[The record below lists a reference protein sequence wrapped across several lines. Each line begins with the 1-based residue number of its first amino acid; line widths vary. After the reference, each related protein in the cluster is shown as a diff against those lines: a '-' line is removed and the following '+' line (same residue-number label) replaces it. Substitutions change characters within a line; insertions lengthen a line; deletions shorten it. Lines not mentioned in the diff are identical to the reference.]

1 LITAETTSRL
11 LATSS
16 ISGEGHLIVSSTAKV
31 DLENEFVSGET
42 DVAYLG
48 SALLVSVVTTFVLV
62 SSMI

>member
-1 LITAETTSRL
+1 
-11 LATSS
+11 
-16 ISGEGHLIVSSTAKV
+16 VSSTAKV